1 MMKLEKINQQHD
13 QHVKV
18 YYQHLEIQRNIHHIS
33 WKNHNIEQ
41 YIQQALD
48 EYLKSKENKK

>member
-1 MMKLEKINQQHD
+1 MTSKIINQQHD

-18 YYQHLEIQRNIHHIS
+18 YYQHLEIQKNIHHIS

-48 EYLKSKENKK
+48 EYLKNQEDVK